1 MWWEEKWIQISEV
14 PWTKFGQP
22 GGVGVAVGPRPAN
35 GLGLCPP
42 ISGLGIGLSSFSVTS
57 DPHWCSLTTTRR
69 GLRAAPTHRPQHDS
83 AYLSFQLSPRGWLS
97 AFSTSLSRGP
107 MPCPP
112 PLLLLLLLLLLLIL
126 LLPPPL
132 LVSFS
137 NLSDGQNTGSVISCI
152 YYLLASVS
160 AV

>member
-14 PWTKFGQP
+14 HPWTKFGRP

-69 GLRAAPTHRPQHDS
+69 GLHAAPTHRPQHDS

-97 AFSTSLSRGP
+97 AFSTSLRRGR
-107 MPCPP
+107 MPCP
-112 PLLLLLLLLLLLIL
+112 
-126 LLPPPL
+126 LPFSSSSSSSSSL
-132 LVSFS
+132 SSSF
-137 NLSDGQNTGSVISCI
+137 
-152 YYLLASVS
+152 ASS
-160 AV
+160 TTFSQLQQSEWRPKHWQCY